1 MNNKK
6 DIKEIGKEKV
16 EVVGV
21 QPPQPLP
28 MPFSP
33 TWNEVS
39 YGGIRIASSYEEIQT
54 LVSWLVH
61 IIELE
66 KVRRPGYLG

>member
-39 YGGIRIASSYEEIQT
+39 YGGIRIASSYEELQT
-54 LVSWLVH
+54 LVSWMKYL
-61 IIELE
+61 IDLE
-66 KVRRPGYLG
+66 KVRRPSYLG